1 MDWPPCATKQY
12 LLVQAPVQNPGHPS
26 VLYSH
31 FLGLAHCFPKH
42 NQPMNIAGFRES
54 SRSKKIACAQ
64 ASPIPWTLRPLS
76 SFRGLGRAI
85 YFDLTFNFQNSYKD
99 STRNFCILFCR
110 LFTYTS
116 FFHLKVG
123 WKHFSVYFLRTKTF
137 AYISRVALWEW
148 RDIIFVEYYYLIQSL
163 C

>member
-1 MDWPPCATKQY
+1 MLQSNTCWSKPLSRIQGIPLYCIPIFWGSLIASQSTTK
-12 LLVQAPVQNPGHPS
+12 
-26 VLYSH
+26 
-31 FLGLAHCFPKH
+31 
-42 NQPMNIAGFRES
+42 PMNIAGFRES
-54 SRSKKIACAQ
+54 SRSKKIACVQ

-85 YFDLTFNFQNSYKD
+85 YSDITFNFQNSYKD
-99 STRNFCILFCR
+99 STRNFCILFCQICQ